1 MTHNC
6 ALHCNNYVRSTFK
19 ARQGNDLY
27 FQVTG
32 DMWLNFE
39 LVFPS
44 RDVVRVDWFS
54 VGWIILVG
62 ELFLPFISINYKC
75 SVQQLL
81 L

>member
-6 ALHCNNYVRSTFK
+6 ALHCSNYVRSTFK

-32 DMWLNFE
+32 E
-39 LVFPS
+39 LVFRS